1 MSDKQQQLLYQ
12 HEIKRVRYG
21 RAFVRQVLGGAAAA
35 GAYWA
40 LNEAG
45 MRQLADATLLDVGK
59 LAAVLLGGLLA
70 IRAGV
75 FLLYLLTRRNESLKF
90 YTRGFVWT
98 RGDHTFKYPYQEL
111 VRYCEAWHGV
121 YLRERPLL
129 QWGANTLTMRDGKV
143 FKVKP
148 RHGNMKKFA
157 RLFRPYAA
165 YVTGIRMGQALRK
178 GDTVKVHPKL
188 TIYSGGVEVG
198 NREIHWGGM
207 AVLRRG
213 GRIILQTYDEKR
225 RRYRTVKKLR
235 VSKMVNA
242 GGFYDLAQG
251 TIRNHKQ
258 RTNA

>member
-1 MSDKQQQLLYQ
+1 MTDNKQQLLYK

-40 LNEAG
+40 LQEASN
-45 MRQLADATLLDVGK
+45 RQLADARLLDVGK
-59 LAAVLLGGLLA
+59 LVAILLTGLLA
-70 IRAGV
+70 IRAGM
-75 FLLYLLTRRNESLKF
+75 FLFYFLTRRNESLKF
-90 YTRGFVWT
+90 YTRGFVWS

-111 VRYCEAWHGV
+111 VRYREAWHGV

-129 QWGANTLTMRDGKV
+129 QWGENTLEMRDGKV

-178 GDTVKVHPKL
+178 GDTVKLHRKL
-188 TIYSGGVEVG
+188 TVYSGGVDIGKE
-198 NREIHWGGM
+198 EIHWADM

-213 GRIILQTYDEKR
+213 GRIILQAYDEKR
-225 RRYRTVKKLR
+225 RRYRTVKKLP

-258 RTNA
+258 RNA